1 MPTLENDTPLDEKQP
16 LNPAISPESENCQ
29 PEIGLP
35 VLSSTP
41 QKPHLSPGGQKTSS
55 AGQKPCSSVNTSS
68 SGVITFS
75 SNVPTSSS
83 SGQTPSSGC
92 QTSPSSGQTSSAG
105 QTSLSSG
112 LSRGHSRPLPS
123 SPVTQ
128 NDSCNTESPNR
139 SNCNCNCENVAARLQ
154 QLEHIVNGLM
164 RAQPLTPKTP
174 RGIPSKLTASAQKHE
189 HVKKLEKSEHL
200 FQRLIDD
207 FRKFRLGS
215 QTRKKDKDNARQ
227 AASHVLRFCLYMATE
242 LPSKTISMDLRFL
255 LQMDKLRTYPV
266 YLAQKGYV
274 PTTVRNMLT
283 NITQFIKHVKCSFQ
297 TASKVKSTD
306 LDKIIYELKTL
317 QGNVHK
323 HVVVHRQKVVKKKT
337 EVLPADGSFGKEH
350 CELMGYL
357 MGYLCILTGHRAI
370 VLTNM
375 TRDQVT
381 SADCWAGGKKYR
393 ILVGDHKTMSSFGQ
407 AAVCLN
413 KTEFQWVKKVAF
425 GHCCLRGSVTFGQ
438 IRSSVSTQAKNHL
451 TERER
456 KDVANAMCHDPS
468 TAERYYVALP
478 DKKMAYQ
485 TRKIRM
491 KALKEAF
498 MKSSKDSDNTDE
510 KSEDTLETTSDD
522 GEVIYDDAPDSSS
535 SLSSGEKSRL
545 KRRKKRPHG
554 FSKPDS
560 ESSDDESPEDEPRHK
575 SKKKLDF
582 SKSKK
587 PSVHSAFSPYK
598 CFVLVDRMS
607 KSIEKEYTFKGKAK
621 YRKLAKGMEESL
633 ETPVGEAVQKGETLQ
648 TPDEETPL
656 PPGGGGE
663 DIPETAIEEGAG
675 NLGILE
681 IVLEEGG
688 GENLETLVED
698 TPLPPVGREEE
709 ILETLVEDMP
719 AGEMV
724 ETPVEEAV
732 GVGEILETLVEE
744 GGGEEIIAETPVEDM
759 PETQVINSCPVEDSG
774 NPI

>member
-16 LNPAISPESENCQ
+16 LNLAMSPESDNCQ

-35 VLSSTP
+35 ILVSTP
-41 QKPHLSPGGQKTSS
+41 QKTHLSPGGQKASS

-68 SGVITFS
+68 SG
-75 SNVPTSSS
+75 
-83 SGQTPSSGC
+83 GQTPSS
-92 QTSPSSGQTSSAG
+92 
-105 QTSLSSG
+105 
-112 LSRGHSRPLPS
+112 
-123 SPVTQ
+123 
-128 NDSCNTESPNR
+128 E
-139 SNCNCNCENVAARLQ
+139 
-154 QLEHIVNGLM
+154 
-164 RAQPLTPKTP
+164 
-174 RGIPSKLTASAQKHE
+174 
-189 HVKKLEKSEHL
+189 
-200 FQRLIDD
+200 RLIDD
-207 FRKFRLGS
+207 YRKFRLGS

-227 AASHVLRFCLYMATE
+227 AASHVLRFCLYMAIG
-242 LPSKTISMDLRFL
+242 LPSKMISMDLRFL

-283 NITQFIKHVKCSFQ
+283 NITLFIKHVKCSFQ
-297 TASKVKSTD
+297 AASKVKSTD
-306 LDKIIYELKTL
+306 LDKIIYEIKTL

-337 EVLPADGSFGKEH
+337 EGLPADGSFGKEH

-393 ILVGDHKTMSSFGQ
+393 IL
-407 AAVCLN
+407 
-413 KTEFQWVKKVAF
+413 
-425 GHCCLRGSVTFGQ
+425 
-438 IRSSVSTQAKNHL
+438 AKNHL
-451 TERER
+451 TEKER
-456 KDVANAMCHDPS
+456 KEVANAMCHDPS

-498 MKSSKDSDNTDE
+498 IKSSKDSDNTDE
-510 KSEDTLETTSDD
+510 KSEDTPETTSDD

-535 SLSSGEKSRL
+535 SLSSGEKSRF
-545 KRRKKRPHG
+545 KRWNKRPHG
-554 FSKPDS
+554 FSEPDS
-560 ESSDDESPEDEPRHK
+560 ESSDDESPEDEPPSFPDRRHK

-582 SKSKK
+582 SMQSKK
-587 PSVHSAFSPYK
+587 PSVHSAFSPSK

-607 KSIEKEYTFKGKAK
+607 KSMEKEYTFKGKAK

-663 DIPETAIEEGAG
+663 DIPETTIEEGAG

-698 TPLPPVGREEE
+698 TPLPLGGREEE
-709 ILETLVEDMP
+709 IPETLVEDMP

-744 GGGEEIIAETPVEDM
+744 GGGEEIIPETPVEDM
-759 PETQVINSCPVEDSG
+759 PEKVINSCPVEDSG